1 MERIVLIFAYHFP
14 PENAI
19 GGVRPYQFY
28 KYLSRMGYRCHVITA
43 AQQPIPP
50 DPDFEYVGDP
60 FPDVRGIGWQLER
73 AARKF
78 FLPGATGLRWSH
90 LAYKAAW
97 AFLRSHQGSEVTI
110 FSTSPPLGT
119 HLAAIRLARN
129 RQFKWIA
136 DFRDPLADNPG
147 HIGLTKFQ
155 ESIYRRLE
163 RSILES
169 STITIANTDAL
180 ADKLKKNYPNRRDHV
195 HLIWN
200 GFDPEDRVQLLPP
213 PERDHLVI
221 SHVGELYGGRNIRPL
236 LESISRLIE
245 TGRLAPSSFRIRLVG
260 PVERDCIPP
269 PEFLTAAT
277 QQGWLE
283 VLPDIVP
290 KDQARRIAQDS
301 NGLLLVQPHS
311 KVQVP
316 GKLFEYLRL
325 ERPIL
330 AFILPN
336 TPTERILRQS
346 GVPYRCAYA
355 GSSLQEMDNAVQ
367 DFFQPA
373 EVVNRPKLWFEE
385 NFNAEKQTRSLEAL
399 IRSLHRPLG
408 LAQAIR

>member
-1 MERIVLIFAYHFP
+1 MFAYHFP

-19 GGVRPYQFY
+19 GGARPYHFY

-43 AQQPIPP
+43 AQQSTPSN
-50 DPDFEYVGDP
+50 PDFEYVCDP

-78 FLPGATGLRWSH
+78 LLPGAAGFRWSR

-97 AFLRSHQGSEVTI
+97 AFLCSHQGSEVTI

-119 HLAAIRLARN
+119 HLAACRLARN

-136 DFRDPLADNPG
+136 DFRDPLADDPG
-147 HIGLTKFQ
+147 RIGLAKFQ
-155 ESIYRRLE
+155 KSIYRWLE

-180 ADKLKKNYPNRRDHV
+180 ADKLKKNYPSRRDHV
-195 HLIWN
+195 HIIWN
-200 GFDPEDRVQLLPP
+200 GFDPEDRVQPLPP
-213 PERDHLVI
+213 PVNDRLII
-221 SHVGELYGGRNIRPL
+221 SHIGELYGGRNISPL
-236 LESISRLIE
+236 LESVSRLID
-245 TGRLAPSSFRIRLVG
+245 TGRLAPTTIRIRLVG

-269 PEFLTAAT
+269 KEFLSRAI

-283 VLPDIVP
+283 VLPELVS
-290 KDQARRIAQDS
+290 KDEARRMAQDS
-301 NGLLLVQPHS
+301 NGLLVVQPHTTI
-311 KVQVP
+311 QVP
-316 GKLFEYLRL
+316 GKVFEYLRL
-325 ERPIL
+325 GRPIL

-355 GSSLQEMDNAVQ
+355 GSSIQEMDNAVQ
-367 DFFQPA
+367 DFFQPVEA
-373 EVVNRPKLWFEE
+373 VERANLWFEE
-385 NFNAEKQTRSLEAL
+385 NFNAEKQTRSLETL
-399 IRSLHRPLG
+399 IQSLHHPLE
-408 LAQAIR
+408 LSRAVR

>member
-1 MERIVLIFAYHFP
+1 MERIVLMFAYHFP

-19 GGVRPYQFY
+19 GGARPYQFY
-28 KYLSRMGYRCHVITA
+28 KYLSRKGYRCHVITA
-43 AQQPIPP
+43 AQQTSPSA
-50 DPDFEYVGDP
+50 PDFEYVGDP
-60 FPDVRGIGWQLER
+60 FPEVRGIGWQLER

-78 FLPGATGLRWSH
+78 LMPGATGLRWSR
-90 LAYKAAW
+90 LAYKSAL

-119 HLAAIRLARN
+119 HLAAFRLARN

-136 DFRDPLADNPG
+136 DFRDPLANNPG

-155 ESIYRRLE
+155 ETIHRRLE
-163 RSILES
+163 QSILES

-180 ADKLKKNYPNRRDHV
+180 ADKLKKNYPNRSDHV

-200 GFDPEDRVQLLPP
+200 GFDPEDRIQPLPA

-221 SHVGELYGGRNIRPL
+221 SHVGELYGGRDVSPL
-236 LESISRLIE
+236 LESVSRLIE
-245 TGRLAPSSFRIRLVG
+245 TGRLAPNDFKIRLVG
-260 PVERDCIPP
+260 SIEHECIPP
-269 PEFLTAAT
+269 AEFLTMAI

-283 VLPDIVP
+283 VFPNTVP
-290 KDQARRIAQDS
+290 KDEARRVAQDS
-301 NGLLLVQPHS
+301 NALLLVQPHS
-311 KVQVP
+311 TVQVP

-325 ERPIL
+325 GRPIL
-330 AFILPN
+330 AFIPPN

-355 GSSLQEMDNAVQ
+355 GSSIQEMDNAVH

-373 EVVNRPKLWFEE
+373 EAVDRANLWFEE
-385 NFNAEKQTRSLEAL
+385 NFNAEKQTQALDAL
-399 IRSLHRPLG
+399 IRSLHR
-408 LAQAIR
+408 